1 MPALQSERTVLTLLD
16 LVGETLD
23 QR

>member
-16 LVGETLD
+16 LVGELLD